1 MWVNSNHQVAT
12 VRMGQ
17 VRYLKVRVVKDK
29 VNSWV
34 DRVRARDNLA
44 VASVSAWASEWAG
57 RAKADKD
64 NLVRVKV
71 VKVKA
76 NSWVAK
82 VRGRELLAVKAWAA
96 DRVRGV
102 SSSCKK

>member
-44 VASVSAWASEWAG
+44 VASVSAWASEWAV

-64 NLVRVKV
+64 NLVRDE
-71 VKVKA
+71 A
-76 NSWVAK
+76 NSWVD
-82 VRGRELLAVKAWAA
+82 RGRELLAVKAWAA
-96 DRVRGV
+96 DRVKGV
-102 SSSCKK
+102 SNSCKK

>member
-1 MWVNSNHQVAT
+1 MSVNSNPQAAT

-17 VRYLKVRVVKDK
+17 VRYLKARVK

-57 RAKADKD
+57 RAKAAKD

-71 VKVKA
+71 VRVKA